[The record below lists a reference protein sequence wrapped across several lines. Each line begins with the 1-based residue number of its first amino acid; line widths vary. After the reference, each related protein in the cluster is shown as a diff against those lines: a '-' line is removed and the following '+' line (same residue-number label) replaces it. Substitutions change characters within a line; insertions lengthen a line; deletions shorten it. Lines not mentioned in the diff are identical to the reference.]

1 MIWHKFKPQLFEIC
15 FEILSG
21 VLSWSGT
28 LSGLLFRYLK
38 WFILVFF
45 WRPWCSNQC
54 DVIQL
59 VGWALESKLSFIEGR
74 SCKEASWL
82 LPCPIPVHALT
93 SSKFQILHGS
103 QSIETFSFS
112 PCVKVWS
119 WRNGSFLKY
128 IKQFQIN
135 SKWRRICSAK
145 KPHKN
150 WVDMQAYSYRIK
162 IMYPYYTPQSKSQ
175 QNDQLHTVIQ
185 LVLGKI

>member
-1 MIWHKFKPQLFEIC
+1 M
-15 FEILSG
+15 
-21 VLSWSGT
+21 
-28 LSGLLFRYLK
+28 
-38 WFILVFF
+38 
-45 WRPWCSNQC
+45 
-54 DVIQL
+54 
-59 VGWALESKLSFIEGR
+59 GWALESKLSFIEGR

-162 IMYPYYTPQSKSQ
+162 IMYPYYTPQSMSQ

-185 LVLGKI
+185 LKKSTCARQNIICHWQHRVVASFVSLVFNFGPRRQFAGSSGPWATNNRNVILLMEA